1 MAKPLRLFALALLIA
16 ATAWAQTENSREVLT
31 MGTLEDGVYHH
42 NRTGI
47 QFAVPAGWVIV
58 TEGAASSGG
67 QAVILRDTETNL
79 TATVWMKVRTVDPA
93 NIPALMGRRL
103 DDKAAQRNNFQ
114 GYTYRADS
122 VQHTTIGGQP
132 ALSAVADYQR
142 TGQHMVESLTWVDG
156 EKSRV
161 VFVGRV
167 PASDLTDFEGRFDEV
182 IRSVVVP

>member
-1 MAKPLRLFALALLIA
+1 MAKVLRLFALPLLIA
-16 ATAWAQTENSREVLT
+16 AAMPAQTESSREVLT
-31 MGTLEDGVYHH
+31 LGTLVDGVYHH

-47 QFAVPAGWVIV
+47 QFAVPSGWVIV
-58 TEGAASSGG
+58 TEGTASSGG

-79 TATVWMKVRTVDPA
+79 TATVWMKARKVDPA
-93 NIPALMGRRL
+93 DIPALMDRRL

-142 TGQHMVESLTWVDG
+142 TGQHMVESLTWVEG

-167 PASDLTDFEGRFDEV
+167 PASDLTDFQGRFDEV

>member
-1 MAKPLRLFALALLIA
+1 MAKVLRLFALPLLIA
-16 ATAWAQTENSREVLT
+16 AAMPAQTESSREVLT
-31 MGTLEDGVYHH
+31 LGTLVDGVYHH

-47 QFAVPAGWVIV
+47 QFAVPSGWVIV
-58 TEGAASSGG
+58 TEGTSSSGG
-67 QAVILRDTETNL
+67 QAVTLRDAETNF
-79 TATVWMKVRTVDPA
+79 TATVWMKARKVDPA
-93 NIPALMGRRL
+93 DIPALMDRRL

-142 TGQHMVESLTWVDG
+142 TGQHMVESLTWVEG

-167 PASDLTDFEGRFDEV
+167 PASDLTDFQGRFDEV

>member
-1 MAKPLRLFALALLIA
+1 MS
-16 ATAWAQTENSREVLT
+16 AQTENSREVLT
-31 MGTLEDGVYHH
+31 MGTLEEGVYHH

-47 QFAVPAGWVIV
+47 QFAVPSGWVIV
-58 TEGAASSGG
+58 SESLAASGG

-79 TATVWMKVRTVDPA
+79 TATVWMKARAVDRA
-93 NIPALMGRRL
+93 DIPALLDRRL

-132 ALSAVADYQR
+132 ALSAVADYMR
-142 TGQHMVESLTWVDG
+142 TGQHMVELLTWVEG

-167 PASDLTDFEGRFDEV
+167 PAPDLADFQGRFDEV
-182 IRSVVVP
+182 IQSVVVP

>member
-1 MAKPLRLFALALLIA
+1 MAKPLRLFAPPLLIA
-16 ATAWAQTENSREVLT
+16 AAMSAQTENSREVLT
-31 MGTLEDGVYHH
+31 MGTLEEGVYHH

-47 QFAVPAGWVIV
+47 QFAVPSGWVIV
-58 TEGAASSGG
+58 SESLAASGG

-79 TATVWMKVRTVDPA
+79 TATVWMKARAVDRA
-93 NIPALMGRRL
+93 DIPALLDRRL

-132 ALSAVADYQR
+132 ALSAVADYMR
-142 TGQHMVESLTWVDG
+142 TGQHMVELLTWVEG

-167 PASDLTDFEGRFDEV
+167 PAPDLADFQGRFDEV
-182 IRSVVVP
+182 IQSVVVP